1 MTFELLYPEKHRRWQ
16 SGIPLSNPSQKYNN
30 TLSGIR
36 IASPKPAVPIP
47 VSDPEPVTVVS
58 HSRVCGLLYP
68 VESVLTFPSV
78 LPVSRHHPEQRYRCW
93 LGDLTSQMAPPH
105 PRRRALKG
113 TTPTEI
119 SFRPSSSVTL
129 PRCSPPLDPDM
140 TLRKATTFHSPKSP
154 SSGDLDPVIDVPSL
168 PKRSRTCP
176 KTLEDVIA
184 AGEKRM
190 ADFIGSLD
198 RSISGLESMS
208 IDSQATLRGEDL
220 PLPRVVLDA
229 HIADVDIMDVDPNP
243 RRGQFGHR
251 HQSQQVRNHHTSD
264 SGIGSTVSGSIHSR
278 ADSGADVKQCMH
290 NSSFIVVHSLTD
302 RHTVTHE
309 GQPRCRDTSSAASGR
324 GSLHLTID
332 TKCTRSA
339 ITRSIS
345 ATANSNFLSDYA
357 AKQIQKH
364 IITPILRQRALKD
377 FHPLVHGL
385 PKRICQKEI
394 TCLRDLEKTLI
405 FLAPVSGPLGPGEGV
420 FTYCVLRYLKKW
432 SSSKTSYL
440 NFCETSIQC
449 IHTTVDHLNDRDQ
462 RRPSDR
468 PYTNG
473 YFLDLV
479 EQVRQYAAM
488 MAASRARQAAG
499 EEAKEKDYT
508 P

>member
-1 MTFELLYPEKHRRWQ
+1 
-16 SGIPLSNPSQKYNN
+16 
-30 TLSGIR
+30 
-36 IASPKPAVPIP
+36 
-47 VSDPEPVTVVS
+47 
-58 HSRVCGLLYP
+58 
-68 VESVLTFPSV
+68 
-78 LPVSRHHPEQRYRCW
+78 
-93 LGDLTSQMAPPH
+93 MAPPH
-105 PRRRALKG
+105 PRRRALKDPS
-113 TTPTEI
+113 PTE
-119 SFRPSSSVTL
+119 SSSHPSSPANLT
-129 PRCSPPLDPDM
+129 RCSSPVDPDM
-140 TLRKATTFHSPKSP
+140 TLRKASTFHSPKSP
-154 SSGDLDPVIDVPSL
+154 SSEDLGPVLDVPSL

-190 ADFIGSLD
+190 ADLIGSFD
-198 RSISGLESMS
+198 RSLSGLDAMS

-229 HIADVDIMDVDPNP
+229 HVVDVDMTEVDPTS

-251 HQSQQVRNHHTSD
+251 CQSQNVRKHHTSD
-264 SGIGSTVSGSIHSR
+264 SGIGSTVSGSVLSR
-278 ADSGADVKQCMH
+278 ADGGADVKQCMRS
-290 NSSFIVVHSLTD
+290 SSFIVVHSLA
-302 RHTVTHE
+302 HVLAVTPE
-309 GQPRCRDTSSAASGR
+309 GQSRSLATRSSASGR
-324 GSLHLTID
+324 ESRHLTID

-345 ATANSNFLSDYA
+345 STASSATAISSFLGDYA

-364 IITPILRQRALKD
+364 IITPLLRQKALKD

-385 PKRICQKEI
+385 PRRICQKEI

-405 FLAPVSGPLGPGEGV
+405 FLAPVSGPLGLDEGV
-420 FTYCVLRYLKKW
+420 YTNYILPSLKKW
-432 SSSKTSYL
+432 SASKTSYL

-449 IHTTVDHLNDRDQ
+449 IHTTVDHLNERDQ

-479 EQVRQYAAM
+479 EQIRQYAAM

-499 EEAKEKDYT
+499 EEAKDMDYSS
-508 P
+508 